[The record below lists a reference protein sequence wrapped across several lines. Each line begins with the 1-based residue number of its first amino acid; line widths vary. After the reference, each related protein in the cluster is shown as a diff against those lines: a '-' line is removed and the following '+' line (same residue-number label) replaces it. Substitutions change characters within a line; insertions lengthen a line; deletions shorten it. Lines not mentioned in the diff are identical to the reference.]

1 MANLPTARRAR
12 PAAKCAA
19 LSERPPDLCV
29 QRTRVKQPRALLAS
43 CPRAA
48 DAGR

>member
-1 MANLPTARRAR
+1 MSYQSGIGLMAN
-12 PAAKCAA
+12 
-19 LSERPPDLCV
+19 LCV
-29 QRTRVKQPRALLAS
+29 QRTRVKQRSALPAS